1 MSGIAAA
8 ASSST
13 VVAKNAIRHVGGDL
27 MEARHTTPAL
37 CHCVSRCLAMGKGIA
52 VLFKTEFGCVEQLK
66 AQGVGIGG
74 VAVLDLLTIP
84 TSSPTGAAAASSSSP
99 QDPHQPK
106 MRQQS
111 LAESF
116 GVVKQQPAKASPHD
130 VVAGAKEDEV
140 TTHPV
145 TADLQH
151 KNTTT
156 TNAALAVDAPLR
168 YVYYLITKDRY
179 FNKPTYDDLRL
190 SLRAMYEHMVAH
202 GVPHVG
208 MPEIG
213 CGLDMLVW
221 NQVEMIIKEE
231 MDRAVANHQTKNST
245 TAASSP
251 LSSSL
256 ISTVYHYK
264 PPAGSP
270 SAVGEKRLR
279 GGGGRGRGG
288 GVAK

>member
-1 MSGIAAA
+1 MSAA
-8 ASSST
+8 ASSSSSAA
-13 VVAKNAIRHVGGDL
+13 VARNVIKHVSGDL
-27 MEARHTTPAL
+27 MEAKHTTPAL

-52 VLFKTEFGCVEQLK
+52 VLFKSEFGCVEQLK

-74 VAVLDLLTIP
+74 VAILDLHNLP
-84 TSSPTGAAAASSSSP
+84 PSAAATPATSKSGE
-99 QDPHQPK
+99 QPK
-106 MRQQS
+106 MRQQT

-116 GVVKQQPAKASPHD
+116 GVQKPQHTPQV
-130 VVAGAKEDEV
+130 GKEDEV
-140 TTHPV
+140 STATKKHQHQASSPSPSETTMQQP
-145 TADLQH
+145 
-151 KNTTT
+151 
-156 TNAALAVDAPLR
+156 PLR

-179 FNKPTYDDLRL
+179 FNKPTYDDLRM

-221 NQVEMIIKEE
+221 PQVEIIIKEE
-231 MDRAVANHQTKNST
+231 MDRAVANYQIANKS
-245 TAASSP
+245 AASTI
-251 LSSSL
+251 SL
-256 ISTVYHYK
+256 LSTVYHYK

-270 SAVGEKRLR
+270 SAGGEKRLR

-288 GVAK
+288 GTK